1 MLFAYTQPKL
11 ASTETVFP
19 AMQRN
24 IKPHCHARDEEDT
37 CPVTMIFVLTP
48 DDMKKSGVGE
58 RMVQLSLNLLVS
70 SVLPYFWIFKEVH
83 SKRPFLRNK

>member
-37 CPVTMIFVLTP
+37 CSVTMIFVLTP

-58 RMVQLSLNLLVS
+58 RMVQLSLNLLVFGAALLLDLQRS
-70 SVLPYFWIFKEVH
+70 TFEEALFKE
-83 SKRPFLRNK
+83 